1 MRYHYEPPTI
11 CVPVYG
17 ETYRCNHPVY
27 SKCTLY
33 TMEDRGLAVIQQ
45 RYSVTTKHTWWTP
58 IDDYFRNPIFLHPK
72 FMDYFNK
79 MAGPCAGGLYPTV
92 TIRQLMWALK
102 MKPLKRQPWETCF
115 DHSPI

>member
-33 TMEDRGLAVIQQ
+33 TMEDRSLAVIQQ
-45 RYSVTTKHTWWTP
+45 RY
-58 IDDYFRNPIFLHPK
+58 YFRNPIFLHPK